1 MSLDPGFLLADKAG
15 GWTSHDVVAKARRI
29 TGIRKIG
36 HAGTL
41 DPMAT
46 GLLVLGVGS
55 ATRLLRY
62 VTDLPKEYEA
72 VARFGVAT
80 DSLDA
85 DGEITGQEPMDF
97 DQEALEQTMR
107 GFLGDIRQTPP
118 MVSAVKVGGKRLHEL
133 ARKGEEV
140 ERPARAVLV
149 NRLELEEFMPG
160 EYPLV
165 RFRVVAG
172 KGFYV
177 RVLADDLAKQL
188 GGRAHLT
195 CLRRVAS
202 GHLRVEDALTIEQMS
217 QIGGENRPAGAMIPP
232 GHALSHLPALEVD
245 ATTAGWIR
253 NGRKLERPSGWEIGR
268 GSVRIMA
275 EGQMLA
281 VYRAG
286 EDVLLPE
293 VVLS

>member
-1 MSLDPGFLLADKAG
+1 VSIGPGFLLADKAG

-85 DGEITGQEPMDF
+85 DGEITGRKPMNF
-97 DQEALEQTMR
+97 DQEALEQAMR

-140 ERPARAVLV
+140 ERPARTVRV
-149 NRLELEEFMPG
+149 NRLDLEEFLPG

-177 RVLADDLAKQL
+177 RVLADDLARQL

-195 CLRRVAS
+195 GLRRVAS
-202 GHLRVEDALTIEQMS
+202 GHLRVEAALTVEKLA
-217 QIGGENRPAGAMIPP
+217 QIGSENRLGEAMLPP
-232 GHALSHLPALEVD
+232 GQALSHLPALEVD
-245 ATTAGWIR
+245 DTTAGWIR
-253 NGRKLERPSGWEIGR
+253 NGRKLERPSGWEVR
-268 GSVRIMA
+268 SGSIRIMA
-275 EGQMLA
+275 AGRLLA

-286 EDVLLPE
+286 EDDLLPE